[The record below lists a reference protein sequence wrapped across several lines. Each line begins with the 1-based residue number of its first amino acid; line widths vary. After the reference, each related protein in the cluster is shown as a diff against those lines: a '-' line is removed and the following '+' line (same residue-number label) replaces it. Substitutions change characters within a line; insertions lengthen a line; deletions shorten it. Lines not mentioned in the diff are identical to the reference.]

1 MTDQVTTL
9 DDEEE
14 EEGSG
19 WGALDDL
26 PGNPIMWVLIISEL
40 FVFGAFFLSFGVSR
54 LLEPEVF
61 SQSQSLLDGLLGGIN
76 TIVLITSGLLC
87 ALATQAIEAGNIRKT
102 RIFLLGAIGLGL
114 AFCTLKMI
122 EYGDKFDQG
131 IGIETD
137 TFFTLFFLMT
147 GFHFLHVVFGMVLLG
162 IGMWKC
168 RHDTVETVCAFWHMV
183 DLIWVLLYPLIYL
196 ARS

>member
-1 MTDQVTTL
+1 MKDQASIMDL
-9 DDEEE
+9 DDE

-26 PGNPIMWVLIISEL
+26 PGNPMMWVLIISEL
-40 FVFGAFFLSFGVSR
+40 LVFGAFFVSFAVSR
-54 LLEPEVF
+54 LLDPVGF
-61 SQSQSLLDGLLGGIN
+61 NQSQSLLDGVLGGVN
-76 TIVLITSGLLC
+76 TIVLLTSGLLC
-87 ALATQAIEAGNIRKT
+87 ALATLALEKDQIKKT
-102 RIFLLGAIGLGL
+102 RILLSGAIALGAMFGVI
-114 AFCTLKMI
+114 KMI

-147 GFHFLHVVFGMVLLG
+147 GFHFLHVVFGMILLG
-162 IGMWKC
+162 IGIWKP

-183 DLIWVLLYPLIYL
+183 DLIWVLLYPLVYL
-196 ARS
+196 AR

>member
-1 MTDQVTTL
+1 MTDQVITA
-9 DDEEE
+9 DDED

-40 FVFGAFFLSFGVSR
+40 LVFGAFFLSFGVSR
-54 LLEPEVF
+54 LLDPDTF
-61 SQSQSLLDGLLGGIN
+61 AQSQSLLDGVLGGVN

-87 ALATQAIEAGNIRKT
+87 ALATLAVEAGNIKKT
-102 RIFLLGAIGLGL
+102 RAFLAGAISLGAVFGFI
-114 AFCTLKMI
+114 KMM
-122 EYGDKFDQG
+122 EYADKFDQG

-147 GFHFLHVVFGMVLLG
+147 GFHFLHVVFGMILLA
-162 IGMWKC
+162 IAIWKC
-168 RHDTVETVCAFWHMV
+168 RADIVITVCAFWHMV
-183 DLIWVLLYPLIYL
+183 DLIWVLLYPLVYL
-196 ARS
+196 AR